1 MNSKSLLYLVN
12 IALLCTTIFGYS
24 LTKNEV
30 LNKNNYGQY
39 YCKGEICVSSDN
51 RIELG
56 TIIIP
61 NNEGKNVTYI
71 TDTCSMTD
79 IDLDLCDS
87 KDCTADSECLSN
99 KCVKGHCSYNEA
111 TPIVHCQYVRTVHDD
126 PLFGDPKG
134 YKMQCGLP
142 VGDTCETNNDCSS
155 YNCVNYSNKKLCGE
169 PDDSGCTSLCG
180 NNLMGTLALHFVI
193 LPVIFIG
200 ILVCV
205 CCFVVKKSKDMD
217 KKGNDMDKKRNNEKD
232 LSIV

>member
-12 IALLCTTIFGYS
+12 IALLCTTIFGYG
-24 LTKNEV
+24 LTKKEV
-30 LNKNNYGQY
+30 LKLKGYGQSQY
-39 YCKGEICVSSDN
+39 YCKDDICVPSDN
-51 RIELG
+51 RVELG

-111 TPIVHCQYVRTVHDD
+111 NPIVHCQYVRTVHND
-126 PLFGDPKG
+126 PYFGDPHG
-134 YKMQCGLP
+134 FKMQCGLP
-142 VGDTCETNNDCSS
+142 EGDKCESNEDCSS
-155 YNCVNYSNKKLCGE
+155 YNCVKYSNNKLCGE

-180 NNLMGTLALHFVI
+180 NNIIGQMIIFYGIIPVTIISI
-193 LPVIFIG
+193 LICI
-200 ILVCV
+200 
-205 CCFVVKKSKDMD
+205 CCYCMKK
-217 KKGNDMDKKRNNEKD
+217 KKKLNQNEK
-232 LSIV
+232 S